1 MEDFSFAHEPDPY
14 VLSVLK
20 QYYTQTNGEKG
31 GDGDYDTFCLHSK
44 ASTLRSIRNRTA
56 NCSVSDGIL
65 ESLILIDE
73 IDRRR
78 GVPPSDAMREAFCA
92 VAVHLTLWW
101 LPVSW
106 DDYFDAVR
114 RIWGKQIGNLELSGA
129 SGLLS
134 TGLAK
139 WRKEIEAALW
149 DRETAKKLLL
159 INTLDEALRLIRV
172 YLREASRSM
181 NHAFRRLPG
190 HPTADDVAYV
200 PASAPTEEN
209 EILRANSHTQNE
221 LHSSRRQH
229 KGVVIAGLEEN
240 QPSCT
245 KNGSQSAS
253 EFNGLQQVPLKSVT
267 GEVGDKVTDL
277 LSEALDSA
285 EMVAS
290 CSETKISHAEG
301 IVKDSDK
308 DIGISM
314 ANSQTRCDPSSSC
327 RNHERPAVISAREE
341 DWPSYR
347 KYVSLSSPEIDKV
360 RNMFKSSV
368 VDLLANVDDPLP
380 KALEVAERIVSYGVA
395 SKKLHSE
402 GDGIMEL
409 GAGAPDETIRKDNDR
424 MDGNL
429 PAPSAEPSQ
438 DNGLIRKDNDRMDGN
453 VPAPSA
459 DHTAEPSQDKGSIRK
474 DNDRMD
480 GNVPAPSADHTAEPS
495 QDKGSIRKD
504 NDRMDGNVPAPSA
517 DHTAEPSQ
525 DKGNGAFIRP
535 NKVRRTGIMERNGTA
550 RTFEWED
557 SIDNSSEELDSF
569 SNRCTL
575 PSPRT
580 KHVSPLHID
589 EPKRWG
595 RRRKVN
601 RWTDEEEKALT
612 EGVQKYGNQWTRI
625 LETYKEIFRDRSS
638 VDLKDKWRNLLRK

>member
-1 MEDFSFAHEPDPY
+1 MEDFSFPHEPDPC

-31 GDGDYDTFCLHSK
+31 GDGDYDTFCIYSK

-106 DDYFDAVR
+106 DDYCDAVR

-149 DRETAKKLLL
+149 DRETAKRLLL
-159 INTLDEALRLIRV
+159 INTLDEALRLTRV
-172 YLREASRSM
+172 YLKEASRSM
-181 NHAFRRLPG
+181 NHALRRLPG

-200 PASAPTEEN
+200 PAYAPTEEN
-209 EILRANSHTQNE
+209 EILRANSHTQNK
-221 LHSSRRQH
+221 LHSSHRQH
-229 KGVVIAGLEEN
+229 KGVAIAGLEEN

-253 EFNGLQQVPLKSVT
+253 EFNGLQQVPVKSIT
-267 GEVGDKVTDL
+267 GELGDEVT
-277 LSEALDSA
+277 EV
-285 EMVAS
+285 VAS
-290 CSETKISHAEG
+290 CTETKILQAEG
-301 IVKDSDK
+301 IMKDSDK
-308 DIGISM
+308 YIGISM
-314 ANSQTRCDPSSSC
+314 VNSQTRCHPSSSC
-327 RNHERPAVISAREE
+327 RHHERPAVISAREE

-360 RNMFKSSV
+360 RNTLKSSV
-368 VDLLANVDDPLP
+368 VDLKTNVDDPLP
-380 KALEVAERIVSYGVA
+380 KALKVAEKMESYVVA
-395 SKKLHSE
+395 AKKLHSE
-402 GDGIMEL
+402 GSEGDGNMEL
-409 GAGAPDETIRKDNDR
+409 GAPDETIRKDD
-424 MDGNL
+424 
-429 PAPSAEPSQ
+429 
-438 DNGLIRKDNDRMDGN
+438 DRMDGN
-453 VPAPSA
+453 VPAPSV
-459 DHTAEPSQDKGSIRK
+459 DHTAEPSQDKGLIRE

-480 GNVPAPSADHTAEPS
+480 GNV
-495 QDKGSIRKD
+495 R
-504 NDRMDGNVPAPSA
+504 APSA

-557 SIDNSSEELDSF
+557 SIDDSSEESGSF

-595 RRRKVN
+595 RRRKIN

-625 LETYKEIFRDRSS
+625 LEIYKEIFRDRSS